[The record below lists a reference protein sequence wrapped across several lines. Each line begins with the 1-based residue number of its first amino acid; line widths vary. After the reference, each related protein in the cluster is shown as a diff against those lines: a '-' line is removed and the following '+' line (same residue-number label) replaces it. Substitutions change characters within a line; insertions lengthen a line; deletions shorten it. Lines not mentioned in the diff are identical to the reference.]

1 MRNDT
6 TLAINQDGLQQ
17 IAAAVQYHTGHAIT
31 NAQARAWAS
40 EIEST
45 WHEGESVCFEI
56 SQSKTLT
63 GRPEVVHLAPEG
75 FDITI
80 AAEE

>member
-1 MRNDT
+1 MN
-6 TLAINQDGLQQ
+6 TLTINQTGLQQ
-17 IAAAVQYHTGHAIT
+17 IAAAVHYHTGHAIT

-45 WHEGESVCFEI
+45 WHDGDSVCFEI
-56 SQSKTLT
+56 SQHKTLT

-75 FDITI
+75 FDITSV
-80 AAEE
+80 A